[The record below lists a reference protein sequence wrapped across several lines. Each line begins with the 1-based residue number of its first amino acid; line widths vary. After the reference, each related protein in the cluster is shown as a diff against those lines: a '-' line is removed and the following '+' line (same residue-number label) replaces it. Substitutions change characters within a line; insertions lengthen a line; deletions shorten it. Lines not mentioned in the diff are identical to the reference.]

1 MPLRWSQV
9 NSRLDPLRW
18 NIRSAPRELARR
30 GDPLAGLLEAQ
41 SDVAALLDALG
52 ARLVAGAARG

>member
-1 MPLRWSQV
+1 V
-9 NSRLDPLRW
+9 RW

-52 ARLVAGAARG
+52 SRLAAGASPGRP